1 MIFQDDGA
9 AGRKEAGLDCALSSR
24 KVSTK
29 HERGGRFLPHPSQH
43 SDLCGNYSPLQ
54 KLRS

>member
-9 AGRKEAGLDCALSSR
+9 AGRKETGLAYALSSR

-29 HERGGRFLPHPSQH
+29 SERGGRFLPHPSLNTTI
-43 SDLCGNYSPLQ
+43 SA
-54 KLRS
+54 